1 MLFPKIQDFRHTFRN
16 NNWKYKSGSL
26 KFIVLGN
33 IIISRVI
40 LKKIKISGINLITS
54 ENILVIGNEKQ
65 IKEDIIIWKVN

>member
-1 MLFPKIQDFRHTFRN
+1 LCN
-16 NNWKYKSGSL
+16 GKYKSGSL
-26 KFIVLGN
+26 KLTVLGN

-65 IKEDIIIWKVN
+65 IKEDIII